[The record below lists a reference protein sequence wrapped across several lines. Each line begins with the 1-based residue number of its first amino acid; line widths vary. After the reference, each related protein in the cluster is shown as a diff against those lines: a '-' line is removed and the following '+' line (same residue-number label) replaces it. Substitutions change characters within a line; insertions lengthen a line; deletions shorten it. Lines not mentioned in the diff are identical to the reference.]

1 MRIGFRV
8 DSARHIGSGHLQRC
22 LTLARYLRGLGHE
35 CIFYSRSFE
44 LSYYDIVKKNN
55 FILNIIS
62 DSEIGHF
69 GDEIEWLGVDLQQD
83 FNDFQ
88 PYLEVDALDICVV
101 DHYSIDECW
110 ESQTKKYVSRLMV
123 IDDLA
128 NRNHDCDLLL
138 DQNYFPDF
146 ENRYN
151 GLVSVNTLKLLG
163 PTYCLLRD
171 EFSELRD
178 TNYQLV
184 TEKPLISI
192 NFGGVGVFSFLEKVV
207 STINKFPAYKFILI
221 TGKLNEDEY
230 SSLEKI
236 KESHVDLIQ
245 STNEMAKIF
254 KESQF
259 VIGACGST
267 VWERFCLGVN
277 AGLVAVAE
285 NQKPL
290 IDFLSKNELI
300 DNLGLCADF
309 DQENFFSYMT
319 KLNLNSELYK
329 VRRNKIMALVDGL
342 GVQRVT
348 DLLLENVYVER

>member
-1 MRIGFRV
+1 MKIGFRV
-8 DSARHIGSGHLQRC
+8 DAARHIGSGHLQRC
-22 LTLARYLRGLGHE
+22 LTLACHLRDRGHE
-35 CIFYSRSFE
+35 CIFYSRNFD

-55 FILNIIS
+55 FIINIIGS
-62 DSEIGHF
+62 SKTGHF
-69 GDEIEWLGVDLQQD
+69 YDEKEWIGVELEQD
-83 FNDFQ
+83 FNEFQ
-88 PYLEVDALDICVV
+88 PYLEADTLDICIV
-101 DHYSIDECW
+101 DHYSIDENW
-110 ESQTKKYVSRLMV
+110 ESQVKRYVSQLMV

-128 NRNHDCDLLL
+128 NRSHSCDILL
-138 DQNYFPDF
+138 DQNYLADF

-151 GLVSVNTLKLLG
+151 NLVSVNTLKLLG

-171 EFSELRD
+171 EFSELRN
-178 TNYQLV
+178 TKYQLV
-184 TEKPLISI
+184 NDKPLISI